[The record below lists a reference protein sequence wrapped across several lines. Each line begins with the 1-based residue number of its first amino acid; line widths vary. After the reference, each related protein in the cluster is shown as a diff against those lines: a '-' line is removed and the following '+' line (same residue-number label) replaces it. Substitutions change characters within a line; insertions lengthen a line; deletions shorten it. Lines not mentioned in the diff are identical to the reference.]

1 MKNSVEKYFEGPTI
15 PQTSQILVDEL
26 TMPIIYACQDRQFNH
41 TKGNYY
47 GYDFQKSFIFGTLTG
62 SNLTSWKGKYG
73 NMTSTELLQE
83 LYEADY
89 SRYRAFTKKM
99 EINGNMIITK
109 LDDKVDFI
117 LPFGYCMKVDPMV
130 KGITITGT
138 NRTTLLLVDPF
149 MNNGIRVTEMDNSKH
164 EFGPTGED
172 TFDAYQYLMKL
183 SVHDKSI
190 DDGKT
195 CTDYTKHGNS
205 YGKCIQDVLEEHL
218 MQSYGCLPP
227 WITKEQGKICG
238 KDMDV
243 EIQDMEAVGKIMPE
257 ILDLIKGLEL
267 DMFKICLPPCIT
279 MHVHMKEL
287 LHNTNKKSYGA
298 IEYNVA
304 DDATVLTEVYA
315 YDIFSLVVD
324 LGSAV
329 GLWLGLCA
337 LSIFDYVILA
347 ISRLQSNL

>member
-15 PQTSQILVDEL
+15 PQTSKTSVDEM
-26 TMPIIYACQDRQFNH
+26 TMPTIYACQDRQFNH
-41 TKGNYY
+41 VKGNFY
-47 GYDFQKSFIFGTLTG
+47 GYARQISFIFGTLTG
-62 SNLTSWKGKYG
+62 SNLTSWNGKYG
-73 NMTSTELLQE
+73 NKRSLELLKE

-89 SRYRAFTKKM
+89 SKYSAFTHKM
-99 EINGNMIITK
+99 EINGNMMKTT

-130 KGITITGT
+130 KGITIRGT
-138 NRTTLLLVDPF
+138 NRTILLLVDPY
-149 MNNGIRVTEMDNSKH
+149 MNNGIRVTEIDNSKH

-172 TFDAYQYLMKL
+172 TFDMYQYLMKL

-190 DDGKT
+190 HDGKT
-195 CTDYTKHGNS
+195 CTDYTKQDTS
-205 YGKCIQDVLEEHL
+205 YGKCIQDVLEENL

-243 EIQDMEAVGKIMPE
+243 EIKDMKAVGKIMPE
-257 ILDLIKGLEL
+257 IIDLIKGLEL

-287 LHNTNKKSYGA
+287 LHNTNNKNFGF

-304 DDATVLTEVYA
+304 DEATVLTEVYA

-337 LSIFDYVILA
+337 LSIFDSLMSASSKFPKYF
-347 ISRLQSNL
+347 